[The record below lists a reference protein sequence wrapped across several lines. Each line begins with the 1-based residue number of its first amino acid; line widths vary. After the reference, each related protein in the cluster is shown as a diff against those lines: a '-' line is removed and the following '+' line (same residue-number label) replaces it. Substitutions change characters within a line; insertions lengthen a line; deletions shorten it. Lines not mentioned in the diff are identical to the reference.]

1 MNTAIVLAAITALA
15 TTAGGYLAIK
25 SKDRLH
31 LVLGLSAG
39 LLLGL
44 VAFDLLPEVFELG
57 TQEIFHAPAV
67 SVALIAGFLLL
78 HFYEQL
84 FGSHE
89 PAESDYGHDH
99 KHSSSVAGSL
109 GALAMGGHV
118 FLDGLALGVAFKVSS
133 DLGIAV
139 FFALLVH
146 AFSDGLNTV
155 SFLIKSGT
163 WGKKGIWLLGVDAI
177 ARISGAALGTT
188 LVLGD
193 NLIAIY
199 LAIFAGI
206 VIYLATSHI
215 LPEAHSLHSSRLTIL
230 ATILGVLVATIT
242 LGDAVFNKGR
252 YFGGRL
258 LRYMMEPMDPQRLAF
273 GLGVLGLVMAGVNW
287 LFAEF
292 TSQDTWLYYTSF
304 GDFLLTVVLM
314 LAVMRYARTEP

>member
-1 MNTAIVLAAITALA
+1 MNTAIALAAITAIA
-15 TTAGGYLAIK
+15 TTAGGFLAIK

-57 TQEIFHAPAV
+57 TQEIFNAPAV
-67 SVALIAGFLLL
+67 SVALVAGFLLL

-99 KHSSSVAGSL
+99 EHSSNIAGAL

-139 FFALLVH
+139 FIALLVH

-155 SFLIKSGT
+155 SFLIKSGK
-163 WGKKGIWLLGVDAI
+163 WGRKGIWLLGVDAI
-177 ARISGAALGTT
+177 ARVSGAALGTT
-188 LVLGD
+188 LALSNNV
-193 NLIAIY
+193 IAIY
-199 LAIFAGI
+199 LAVFAGI

-215 LPEAHSLHSSRLTIL
+215 LPEAHSRHSSKLTIL
-230 ATILGVLVATIT
+230 ATIFGVLV
-242 LGDAVFNKGR
+242 
-252 YFGGRL
+252 
-258 LRYMMEPMDPQRLAF
+258 MW
-273 GLGVLGLVMAGVNW
+273 GLVSYLHSGNAHAHGSETAIHEEADHHDEEAHDDEAEPLEEEMPAG
-287 LFAEF
+287 
-292 TSQDTWLYYTSF
+292 
-304 GDFLLTVVLM
+304 
-314 LAVMRYARTEP
+314 

>member
-1 MNTAIVLAAITALA
+1 MNIAIGLAALTAIA
-15 TTAGGYLAIK
+15 TTAGGFLAIK

-67 SVALIAGFLLL
+67 SVALIGGFLLL

-99 KHSSSVAGSL
+99 EHSSNIAGAL
-109 GALAMGGHV
+109 GAVAMGGHV

-139 FFALLVH
+139 FIALLVH

-155 SFLIKSGT
+155 SFLIKSGK
-163 WGKKGIWLLGVDAI
+163 WGRKGIWLLGVDAV
-177 ARISGAALGTT
+177 ARVSGAALGTT
-188 LVLGD
+188 LALSN

-199 LAIFAGI
+199 LAVFAGI

-215 LPEAHSLHSSRLTIL
+215 LPEAHSRHSSKLTIL
-230 ATILGVLVATIT
+230 ATILGVIIMWGLVSY
-242 LGDAVFNKGR
+242 LHSGDAHAHGSETAIHEEVGHHDEE
-252 YFGGRL
+252 
-258 LRYMMEPMDPQRLAF
+258 MHEDEAEHHDEEMHDEEEVP
-273 GLGVLGLVMAGVNW
+273 AG
-287 LFAEF
+287 
-292 TSQDTWLYYTSF
+292 
-304 GDFLLTVVLM
+304 
-314 LAVMRYARTEP
+314 

>member
-1 MNTAIVLAAITALA
+1 MNIAIALAAATALA
-15 TTAGGYLAIK
+15 TFAGGTLAIK

-44 VAFDLLPEVFELG
+44 VAFDLLPEVFEMSSK
-57 TQEIFHAPAV
+57 EILHAPAT

-139 FFALLVH
+139 FIALLVH

-155 SFLIKSGT
+155 SFLIKSGK

-177 ARISGAALGTT
+177 ARVSGAALGTT
-188 LVLGD
+188 LALGD

-199 LAIFAGI
+199 LAVFSGI

-215 LPEAHSLHSSRLTIL
+215 LPEAHSLHSSPLTIL
-230 ATILGVLVATIT
+230 ATILGVLVMWG
-242 LGDAVFNKGR
+242 LVSYLHSGDAHNHGSGTEVHEEHHDEEVHEHKD
-252 YFGGRL
+252 
-258 LRYMMEPMDPQRLAF
+258 EHHDEEDH
-273 GLGVLGLVMAGVNW
+273 
-287 LFAEF
+287 AE
-292 TSQDTWLYYTSF
+292 
-304 GDFLLTVVLM
+304 
-314 LAVMRYARTEP
+314 

>member
-1 MNTAIVLAAITALA
+1 MNIAIGLAAITALA
-15 TTAGGYLAIK
+15 TTAGGFLAIK

-99 KHSSSVAGSL
+99 KHSSNVAGAL

-118 FLDGLALGVAFKVSS
+118 FLDGLALGVAFKVST

-139 FFALLVH
+139 FIALLVH

-155 SFLIKSGT
+155 SFLIKSGK
-163 WGKKGIWLLGVDAI
+163 WGRKGIWLLGVDAI
-177 ARISGAALGTT
+177 ARVSGAALGTT

-199 LAIFAGI
+199 APSLRLKGHEDTVTKNIRRDLLYIIRGHKTLSFEERERSGAYPKRDARSWR
-206 VIYLATSHI
+206 TS
-215 LPEAHSLHSSRLTIL
+215 PFDHSLESV
-230 ATILGVLVATIT
+230 GVSVPCR
-242 LGDAVFNKGR
+242 V
-252 YFGGRL
+252 Y
-258 LRYMMEPMDPQRLAF
+258 E
-273 GLGVLGLVMAGVNW
+273 
-287 LFAEF
+287 
-292 TSQDTWLYYTSF
+292 
-304 GDFLLTVVLM
+304 
-314 LAVMRYARTEP
+314 

>member
-1 MNTAIVLAAITALA
+1 MNTAIILAAITALA
-15 TTAGGYLAIK
+15 TTAGGFLAIK

-44 VAFDLLPEVFELG
+44 VAFDLLPEVFSLG
-57 TQEIFHAPAV
+57 TQELLGAPAV

-139 FFALLVH
+139 FIALLVH

-155 SFLIKSGT
+155 SFLIKSGK

-188 LVLGD
+188 LALGD

-199 LAIFAGI
+199 LAVFSGI

-230 ATILGVLVATIT
+230 ATILGVLVMWG
-242 LGDAVFNKGR
+242 LVSYLHSGDAHSHG
-252 YFGGRL
+252 
-258 LRYMMEPMDPQRLAF
+258 
-273 GLGVLGLVMAGVNW
+273 
-287 LFAEF
+287 
-292 TSQDTWLYYTSF
+292 SS
-304 GDFLLTVVLM
+304 
-314 LAVMRYARTEP
+314 TEIHEEHHDEEVHADEEDHTHEDEHHDEEVHTE

>member
-1 MNTAIVLAAITALA
+1 MNIAIALAALTAIA
-15 TTAGGYLAIK
+15 TTAGGFLAIK

-67 SVALIAGFLLL
+67 SVALIGGFLLL

-99 KHSSSVAGSL
+99 EHSSNIAGAL
-109 GALAMGGHV
+109 GAVAMGGHV

-139 FFALLVH
+139 FIALLVH

-155 SFLIKSGT
+155 SFLIKSGK
-163 WGKKGIWLLGVDAI
+163 WGRKGIWLLGVDAV
-177 ARISGAALGTT
+177 ARVSGAALGTT
-188 LVLGD
+188 LALSNNV
-193 NLIAIY
+193 IAIY
-199 LAIFAGI
+199 LAVFAGI

-215 LPEAHSLHSSRLTIL
+215 LPEAHSRHSSKLTIL
-230 ATILGVLVATIT
+230 ATILGVIIMWGLVSY
-242 LGDAVFNKGR
+242 LHSGDAHAHGSETAIHEEVGHHDEEMHN
-252 YFGGRL
+252 
-258 LRYMMEPMDPQRLAF
+258 EEEVP
-273 GLGVLGLVMAGVNW
+273 AG
-287 LFAEF
+287 
-292 TSQDTWLYYTSF
+292 
-304 GDFLLTVVLM
+304 
-314 LAVMRYARTEP
+314 

>member
-1 MNTAIVLAAITALA
+1 MNIAIGLAALTAIA
-15 TTAGGYLAIK
+15 TTAGGFLAIK

-67 SVALIAGFLLL
+67 SVALIGGFLLL

-99 KHSSSVAGSL
+99 EHSSNIAGAL

-139 FFALLVH
+139 FIALLVH

-155 SFLIKSGT
+155 SLLIKSGK
-163 WGKKGIWLLGVDAI
+163 WSRKAIWLLGVDSV
-177 ARISGAALGTT
+177 ARVSGAAIGASLTISS
-188 LVLGD
+188 
-193 NLIAIY
+193 NLTAIY
-199 LAIFAGI
+199 LAAFSGI
-206 VIYLATSHI
+206 LIYLATSHI
-215 LPEAHSLHSSRLTIL
+215 LPEAHARHESRWTLISTLAGVAIMWALVSQLEAVHVHAHGDDVEHSSTHEEE
-230 ATILGVLVATIT
+230 GVHDEDKHED
-242 LGDAVFNKGR
+242 DAHKEG
-252 YFGGRL
+252 
-258 LRYMMEPMDPQRLAF
+258 EHSD
-273 GLGVLGLVMAGVNW
+273 
-287 LFAEF
+287 EEDHDHDH
-292 TSQDTWLYYTSF
+292 SK
-304 GDFLLTVVLM
+304 
-314 LAVMRYARTEP
+314 

>member
-1 MNTAIVLAAITALA
+1 MNIAIGLAALTALA
-15 TTAGGYLAIK
+15 TTAGGFLAIK

-99 KHSSSVAGSL
+99 KHSSNIAGAL

-118 FLDGLALGVAFKVSS
+118 FLDGLALGVAFKVST

-139 FFALLVH
+139 FIALLVH

-155 SFLIKSGT
+155 SFLVKSGK
-163 WGKKGIWLLGVDAI
+163 WGRKGIWLLGVDAI
-177 ARISGAALGTT
+177 ARVSGAALGTT

-199 LAIFAGI
+199 LAVFSGI

-215 LPEAHSLHSSRLTIL
+215 LPEAHSRHSSKLTIL
-230 ATILGVLVATIT
+230 ATILGVFVMWGLVSY
-242 LGDAVFNKGR
+242 LHSGDAHAHGSNTSMHEEVGH
-252 YFGGRL
+252 
-258 LRYMMEPMDPQRLAF
+258 MDEE
-273 GLGVLGLVMAGVNW
+273 GEHHEEEHEHKDGEVHEEGHV
-287 LFAEF
+287 E
-292 TSQDTWLYYTSF
+292 
-304 GDFLLTVVLM
+304 
-314 LAVMRYARTEP
+314 